1 MIQLKILNARWRY
14 VLYVAC
20 TYILHIPIEMPET
33 GELVDFDGVPKA
45 GKVDGVHLLLDER

>member
-1 MIQLKILNARWRY
+1 MMPSY
-14 VLYVAC
+14 AC
-20 TYILHIPIEMPET
+20 TYILHIPIEMPKA